1 VVSPEY
7 EAAIDIP
14 DLDDRARL
22 IEDAVRVL
30 VREPLALKPLT
41 R

>member
-1 VVSPEY
+1 MPRSGLWTEY

-30 VREPLALKPLT
+30 ARGPG
-41 R
+41 RS